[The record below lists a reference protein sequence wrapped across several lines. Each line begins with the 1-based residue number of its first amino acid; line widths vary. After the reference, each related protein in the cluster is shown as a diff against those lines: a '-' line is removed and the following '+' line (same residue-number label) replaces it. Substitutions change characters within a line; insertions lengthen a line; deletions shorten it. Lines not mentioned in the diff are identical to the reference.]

1 MKKKYYAYF
10 INENTFGI
18 VESWPMCQEICKG
31 VKSKYKSFD
40 TKEEAESWLKGDSEI
55 DSKSKV
61 KKYYAVHFVDSRT
74 EKIYYD
80 WDKCQKE
87 IKDKKTRYKS
97 FKTEKEAIDWLRSG
111 ANYENKEQIKAN
123 LEEGIY
129 FDAGTGRGIGVE
141 VRVTDKRGKSLVN
154 EVVPDEKVNE
164 FGNYLCPKEST
175 NNYGELMGI
184 YIALK
189 LAAKIGELK
198 IFGDSK
204 LIIEYWSKG
213 FAKINELNEETAKL
227 IGLVKELRIKFEE
240 AGGKV
245 QHVSGDYNPSDLGFH
260 R

>member
-18 VESWPMCQEICKG
+18 VDNWPMCQEICKG
-31 VKSKYKSFD
+31 VKSKYKSFESRE
-40 TKEEAESWLKGDSEI
+40 KAESWLKGDSEVEI
-55 DSKSKV
+55 KAKI
-61 KKYYAVHFVDSRT
+61 KKYYAVYFVESKI

-97 FKTEKEAIDWLRSG
+97 FKTEKEAIEWLKLG
-111 ANYENKEQIKAN
+111 ANYENKEQIKEN

-141 VRVTDKRGKSLVN
+141 VRVTDKKGNSLVK
-154 EVVPDEKVNE
+154 EIVPTEKVNE
-164 FGNYLCPKEST
+164 FGNYLCPTGFT

-189 LAAKIGELK
+189 LAIKTGKTK

-213 FAKINELNEETAKL
+213 FAKINDLSDETVKL
-227 IGLVKELRIKFEE
+227 INLVKELRTKFEE
-240 AGGKV
+240 AGGEIK
-245 QHVSGDYNPSDLGFH
+245 HISGDYNPSDLGFH
-260 R
+260 K

>member
-10 INENTFGI
+10 INEDTFGV

-40 TKEEAESWLKGDSEI
+40 TKEKAESWLKGDTVEE
-55 DSKSKV
+55 SKAKT
-61 KKYYAVHFVDSRT
+61 KKYYAVFFVENKI

-87 IKDKKTRYKS
+87 IKDKKVRYKS
-97 FKTEKEAIDWLRSG
+97 FKTEKEAVDWLKAG
-111 ANYENKEQIKAN
+111 ANYENKEQIKEN

-141 VRVTDKRGKSLVN
+141 VRVTDKTGNSLVSKI
-154 EVVPDEKVNE
+154 VPLEKVNE
-164 FGNYLCPKEST
+164 FGNYLCPKGFT

-189 LAAKIGELK
+189 LAIKTGEKK

-213 FAKINELNEETAKL
+213 FAKINDLGEETVKL
-227 IGLVKELRIKFEE
+227 INLVKELRTKFEGL
-240 AGGKV
+240 GGKI
-245 QHVSGDYNPSDLGFH
+245 QHISGDYNPSDLGFH
-260 R
+260 K